1 MKKYKLKCFIC
12 RKSFNKKK
20 DVFRNLDKYPVCENC
35 LIEEIE
41 ETWDNE
47 NTDYIFNEIKKSF
60 NRNYF
65 KWNKEVFIESM
76 IECNG
81 NHEFYDHYFDH
92 KDNMVEINGKNYC
105 LSCVDKM

>member
-12 RKSFNKKK
+12 RKSFNKKE